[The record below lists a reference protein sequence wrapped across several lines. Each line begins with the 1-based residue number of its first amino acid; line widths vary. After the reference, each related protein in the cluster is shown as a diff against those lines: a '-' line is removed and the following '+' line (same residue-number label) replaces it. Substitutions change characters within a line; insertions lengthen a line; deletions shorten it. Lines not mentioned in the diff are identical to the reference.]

1 LFEAD
6 FKINKI
12 GRFLL
17 KGEWLNL
24 SGIEWMLYRILMVPD
39 DIRKLP
45 EVRYD
50 KLKIWKKGC

>member
-1 LFEAD
+1 
-6 FKINKI
+6 
-12 GRFLL
+12 L